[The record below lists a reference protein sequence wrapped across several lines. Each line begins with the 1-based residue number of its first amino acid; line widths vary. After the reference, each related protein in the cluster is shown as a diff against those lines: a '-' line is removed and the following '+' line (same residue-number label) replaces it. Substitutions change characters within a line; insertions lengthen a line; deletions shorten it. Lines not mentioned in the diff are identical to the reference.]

1 MKLVVSLAALVLA
14 ALPVAGAA
22 AEDSGSVAVGL
33 SPGASLT
40 VTNINGSVSV
50 VGGSTFSVRYRKH
63 GTTSLAAVR
72 VIGEQHDGETRICV
86 RYPGDDRRGCG
97 HDFDSHSDS
106 DVSVDLAIVVPPHTR
121 VDAGSVNGS
130 VSVHT
135 DGMVTAQT
143 VNGRVDVDAASAD
156 QLRTVN
162 GAIVANLHDPRTT
175 RSLHAESVNGSVTI
189 RLPEARARV
198 SATVLNGEIHAFG
211 MNVNRPEFG
220 PGATVDGEV
229 GSGGPS
235 LVLGSDQEVSD
246 PADERSE
253 GCIAKRKRRVTSSAR
268 RRFSKK

>member
-1 MKLVVSLAALVLA
+1 MKLVASLAALFLA
-14 ALPVAGAA
+14 ALPLAGAA

-33 SPGASLT
+33 SRGASLT

-50 VGGSTFSVRYRKH
+50 EGGSTFSVRYRKH

-86 RYPGDDRRGCG
+86 RYPGDDRSGCG

-106 DVSVDLAIVVPPHTR
+106 DVSVELAIVVPPHTR

-135 DGMVTAQT
+135 EGMVTAQT
-143 VNGRVDVDAASAD
+143 VNGRVDVDAAGAD

-198 SATVLNGEIHAFG
+198 SATVLNGDIHAFG

-235 LVLGSDQEVSD
+235 LVLKTLNGSIRVERIVDQ
-246 PADERSE
+246 
-253 GCIAKRKRRVTSSAR
+253 T
-268 RRFSKK
+268 